1 VNDSRTGNM
10 KIVLVA
16 AIGENNVIGRD
27 GQLPW
32 RLKSDLKHF
41 RTVTLNRPVIMGR
54 RTYVSIGKP
63 LKDRTNIVLTSDLG
77 LVAPGTVLATS
88 LDAALGYAKRDA
100 ERRGVDEIMIIG
112 GSDVFGAMMSQA
124 DRLEITHVHASP
136 EGDALFP
143 PIDPAVW
150 HKVSDAVHK
159 AGPDDDA
166 DFTVVTYLKHA

>member
-1 VNDSRTGNM
+1 MNDPRSGNM

-16 AIGENNVIGRD
+16 AIGENNVIGRN

-32 RLKSDLKHF
+32 HLKSDLKHF
-41 RTVTLNRPVIMGR
+41 RELTIGKPVIMGR
-54 RTYVSIGKP
+54 KTYVSIGKP
-63 LKDRTNIVLTSDLG
+63 LKDRTSIVLTSDLG

-88 LDAALGYAKRDA
+88 LDAALGYAQRDA

-112 GSDVFGAMMSQA
+112 GSDVFAAMMPQA

-143 PIDPAVW
+143 PIDPKLW
-150 HKVSDAVHK
+150 QKVSYAVHK

-166 DFTVVTYLKHA
+166 NFTVVTYLRQ